1 MSYAEEEEYG
11 RPEDDRREEEDDYVS
26 EDEES
31 EDEFDINA
39 GNLPAFANAE
49 NRALSKALEDKEVQ
63 VETLAREAAENEER
77 VKIMAEHLKHVKQ
90 ELLHTQRLVEAK
102 SKECKTEEHLKALSE
117 REVGG
122 IRIAINKYNTMIEE
136 QQDALNVVQNNIFKG
151 NEKLDRFK
159 LQMNWNQEELEQ
171 WALAAKQKEE
181 DNLALQKYTRADEA
195 KIKDITL
202 QIEKLTVL
210 VSEKKME
217 LDQEVTDTQ
226 SKQIE
231 LDKTAEEFRK
241 LHKERQDLV
250 KQWQDSIEAMRR
262 RDEDIRHAGER
273 FAEAKASFN
282 RTKDAVKAIAKELDD
297 IKKDNS
303 ETEGKLKV
311 KERQVELIRL
321 NYTNTMGT
329 AGSFADE
336 TEAIKNQLGKCAA
349 ELAAKRA
356 QTDEQRRVLEEKRS
370 RLEIGRKQYMAVKK
384 QLNEEASSVVDAE
397 GIARQMEED
406 LERNEKQYTQVE
418 RQVQK
423 LKEIMFKASQE
434 LFDHRQVEANHIAEI
449 SGAQAASKNLNT
461 KIHELDQS
469 SLRQQELIYTAE
481 FQIQQM
487 ERKVARAG
495 GERSDEEKILLNA
508 KIKEVQAGLDE
519 VKEQQKM
526 LKMQEKKIMDELV
539 VKKRNLRDSIAAKKE
554 LANMIAELELVN
566 GAAVATLKEHK
577 KNRKTI
583 MVNHDV
589 LKLEVKR
596 LRDKLSLHADEVFG
610 LANRKFQL
618 QQSMEERK
626 QEIQVHKDVQRAAH
640 KAAEEERHKIALE
653 SKERMTKVTSMK
665 LKYESL
671 CAAARGSEGGDDETK
686 SQAFFIIQAAQQK
699 EALQREGDELDSKIR
714 RAERE
719 MKAIENTLNHLN
731 TRNTVY
737 RKSFQHADMNSK
749 EAKELSQM
757 GSQLKIANDQ
767 LFKKKKELQRLTAD
781 QDEDTRRIRQMEKN
795 TEQLSA
801 HMRHLEDAHQQVMS
815 ELNEQK
821 EQLEDSERR
830 VREMAIDHRRSK
842 NVADDVET
850 IEEKQFIA
858 QGLRETS
865 ANVLYTLGQLGRE
878 FPEMRDT
885 LNEALKSQGLQVPAR
900 PPSRVMSRGSSR
912 ASRRTDSRGGNMGS
926 RGGGGGLEQEYKN
939 EF

>member
-1 MSYAEEEEYG
+1 MYNDEEDGMEGQPQNRLDEEEEYFS
-11 RPEDDRREEEDDYVS
+11 EDDGS
-26 EDEES
+26 DE
-31 EDEFDINA
+31 EFDINA

-49 NRALSKALEDKEVQ
+49 SRALSKALEEKEEQ
-63 VETLAREAAENEER
+63 VEVLAREAEENEER
-77 VKIMAEHLKHVKQ
+77 VKIMSEHLKHVKQ
-90 ELLHTQRLVEAK
+90 ELLHTQSLVEAK

-122 IRIAINKYNTMIEE
+122 IRIAINKLNVQIEE

-202 QIEKLTVL
+202 QIEKLTIL
-210 VSEKKME
+210 VSEKKND
-217 LDQEVTDTQ
+217 LDHEVTETQ

-262 RDEDIRHAGER
+262 RDEDIRRAGER
-273 FAEAKASFN
+273 FADAKASFN
-282 RTKDAVKAIAKELDD
+282 RTKDAVKEIAKELED
-297 IKKDNS
+297 IKKDNA

-336 TEAIKNQLGKCAA
+336 TEAIKNQLSKCAA

-356 QTDEQRRVLEEKRS
+356 QTGEQRRVLEDKRS
-370 RLEIGRKQYMAVKK
+370 RLEVGRKQYIQAKK
-384 QLNEEASSVVDAE
+384 ILNKEANSVVDAE
-397 GIARQMEED
+397 QMAKQMEED
-406 LERNEKQYTQVE
+406 LERNEKQFKQVE
-418 RQVQK
+418 RQVNK
-423 LKEIMFKASQE
+423 LKEVMFKSSQE
-434 LFDHRQVEANHIAEI
+434 LFTHRQAEANFIAEI
-449 SGAQAASKNLNT
+449 SGAQAASKNLNH
-461 KIHELDQS
+461 KITELDQS

-495 GERSDEEKILLNA
+495 GERSDEEKIVLNA
-508 KIKEVQAGLDE
+508 KIKLVQAGLDE

-539 VKKRNLRDSIAAKKE
+539 VRKRTLRESIDARNE
-554 LANMIAELELVN
+554 LRGRIAELELVN
-566 GAAVATLKEHK
+566 NAAVATLKEQK
-577 KNRKTI
+577 KSRKTI

-626 QEIQVHKDVQRAAH
+626 HEIQVHRDVQRAAH
-640 KAAEEERHKIALE
+640 KAAEEERHKVALE
-653 SKERMTKVTSMK
+653 SKERMTKVKSLK

-671 CAAARGSEGGDDETK
+671 CAAARGSDGGDDEEK

-749 EAKELSQM
+749 EAAELNQM
-757 GSQLKIANDQ
+757 GAQLKISNDN

-781 QDEDTRRIRQMEKN
+781 QDEDARRIRQMEKN

-801 HMRHLEDAHQQVMS
+801 HMRHLEDAHQQVIG
-815 ELNEQK
+815 ELDDQK
-821 EQLEDSERR
+821 RSLEESERR

-850 IEEKQFIA
+850 LEEKQFMA

-885 LNEALKSQGLQVPAR
+885 LTEALKSQGLQIPAR

-912 ASRRTDSRGGNMGS
+912 ASRRTNESRGNS
-926 RGGGGGLEQEYKN
+926 RGGGLQAEFKN

>member
-1 MSYAEEEEYG
+1 MDN
-11 RPEDDRREEEDDYVS
+11 EDDIMNENMNEEDYLSEEEDD
-26 EDEES
+26 DE
-31 EDEFDINA
+31 EFDINA

-49 NRALSKALEDKEVQ
+49 NRSLSKALEEKEAQ
-63 VETLAREAAENEER
+63 VELPAREAEENEER
-77 VKIMAEHLKHVKQ
+77 VKVMSEHLKHVKQ

-102 SKECKTEEHLKALSE
+102 NKECKTEEHLKALSE

-122 IRIAINKYNTMIEE
+122 VRIAINKLNTMIEE
-136 QQDALNVVQNNIFKG
+136 EQDALNVVQNNIFKG

-202 QIEKLTVL
+202 QIEKLTTL
-210 VSEKKME
+210 VSEKKNE
-217 LDQEVTDTQ
+217 LDNEVTETQ

-250 KQWQDSIEAMRR
+250 RQWQDSIEAMRR
-262 RDEDIRHAGER
+262 RDEDIRIAGER
-273 FAEAKASFN
+273 FAEAKASLN
-282 RTKDAVKAIAKELDD
+282 RTKDAVKEIARELEN
-297 IKKDNS
+297 IKKENS
-303 ETEGKLKV
+303 ETEGRLKV

-329 AGSFADE
+329 AGNFADE
-336 TEAIKNQLGKCAA
+336 TEAIKNQLSKCAA

-356 QTDEQRRVLEEKRS
+356 QTDEQRRVLEDKRS
-370 RLEIGRKQYMAVKK
+370 RLEIGRKQYLEAKK
-384 QLNEEASSVVDAE
+384 ILKMEEGSVIDAE
-397 GIARQMEED
+397 QVSRQMEED
-406 LERNEKQYTQVE
+406 LIRHEKQYNQVE
-418 RQVQK
+418 RQVHK
-423 LKEIMFKASQE
+423 LKEVMFKASQE
-434 LFDHRQVEANHIAEI
+434 LFNHRQEEANYIAEI
-449 SGAQAASKNLNT
+449 SGGQAAAKNLNH

-495 GERSDEEKILLNA
+495 GERSDEEKIILNK
-508 KIKEVQAGLDE
+508 KIKMVQAVLDE
-519 VKEQQKM
+519 EKEKQKM

-539 VKKRNLRDSIAAKKE
+539 VTKRNLRDSIKARDE
-554 LANMIAELELVN
+554 IQNRIAELELVN
-566 GAAVATLKEHK
+566 NAAIATLKEQK
-577 KNRKTI
+577 KDRKTI

-596 LRDKLSLHADEVFG
+596 LRDRLSLHADEVFG

-626 QEIQVHKDVQRAAH
+626 HEIQVHRDVQRAAN
-640 KAAEEERHKIALE
+640 KAAEEERHKVALE
-653 SKERMTKVTSMK
+653 SKERMTKVKAMK

-671 CAAARGSEGGDDETK
+671 CAAARGSDAGDDEEK
-686 SQAFFIIQAAQQK
+686 SQAYFIIQAAQKK

-749 EAKELSQM
+749 EAKELKQM
-757 GSQLKIANDQ
+757 EGQFKVVNDV
-767 LFKKKKELQRLTAD
+767 LFKKKKELQRLNAD
-781 QDEDTRRIRQMEKN
+781 QDEDARRINQMEKN

-801 HMRHLEDAHQQVMS
+801 HMRHLEDA
-815 ELNEQK
+815 NEQVLGELE
-821 EQLEDSERR
+821 EQRISLQESERR
-830 VREMAIDHRRSK
+830 VREMSVDHRKSK
-842 NVADDVET
+842 NVAPDVET
-850 IEEKQFIA
+850 VEEKQFIA
-858 QGLRETS
+858 QGLRETN

-885 LNEALKSQGLQVPAR
+885 LNEALRSQGLQIPAR

-912 ASRRTDSRGGNMGS
+912 ASTRRGDSRGNIGS
-926 RGGGGGLEQEYKN
+926 RGLDDMKNYEYKN
-939 EF
+939 DQM